1 MVKLSMKKKIF
12 YNDRLVKKDLNV
24 SELLQ
29 SQKINKISN
38 VDINKLL
45 NRVKLDHKIEK
56 KKKIIFLSLVIL
68 LLGLMG
74 IFVSIVR

>member
-1 MVKLSMKKKIF
+1 MKKKIF